1 MEKITDAKQ
10 LPKNAQN
17 KKKLISDGAFMISAS
32 DLEDIHNEISHRD
45 ALDFLEEQDEE
56 EYDEDSGDDSDDE
69 SNC

>member
-1 MEKITDAKQ
+1 M
-10 LPKNAQN
+10 
-17 KKKLISDGAFMISAS
+17 FRISAC
-32 DLEDIHNEISHRD
+32 DLEDIHNEIRCRD